1 MLYRIQMIALP
12 SDVKTLV
19 AEITSGLADVLQT
32 SLASSYPEHYEKIKS
47 IKLRFKPQVIY
58 APTSPLLKRL
68 MIITGVILFGTAVV
82 LGIVYRKQIAVN
94 YNRIVHT
101 YRERRRRNVYEE
113 YGIIYNMYFLPKEG
127 LGISGITTFETPY
140 GDIHLT
146 KPLIAVEKK
155 ELPGFIQVEGERD
168 E

>member
-12 SDVKTLV
+12 SDVKTLI
-19 AEITSGLADVLQT
+19 AEISSGLSDVLQA
-32 SLASSYPEHYEKIKS
+32 SLASSYPEHYETIKS

-58 APTSPLLKRL
+58 PPTPPLLKRL
-68 MIITGVILFGTAVV
+68 VIITGVILLGTVIV

-94 YNRIVHT
+94 YNRIVNT
-101 YRERRRRNVYEE
+101 YRERRRKNVYEE
-113 YGIIYNMYFLPKEG
+113 YGIMYNMYFLPKEG

-146 KPLIAVEKK
+146 KPLITSEKK
-155 ELPGFIQVEGERD
+155 ELPGFIQVKGES